1 MRYTSMPAIVGSFK
15 INSVSQGSNVQIG
28 DTASITLTSSSKNYG
43 GAASFS
49 PGDTIGSV
57 TNNAASQ
64 TNTNDPDVID
74 NSSSLI

>member
-1 MRYTSMPAIVGSFK
+1 MPAIVGNIK

-28 DTASITLTSSSKNYG
+28 DTVSITLTSSSKNYG
-43 GAASFS
+43 GASSFS
-49 PGDTIGSV
+49 PGDSFGSV
-57 TNNAASQ
+57 ANNPASQ